1 MKVFRRDPLVVALLA
16 MALLS
21 AMDALIK
28 LATDDLRTWQIV
40 ALRYAI
46 GTVMVVPFAWPHI
59 RRGIPRSS
67 WTPNLLRGALFVGTA
82 AQFFFALSR
91 LCLVEAAVLAFTAPL
106 WFVLMGRLF
115 LREPITTRAL
125 TALAL
130 GFVGV
135 IIVVLT
141 GHSEGYDL
149 AERLDPLGIAARLGA
164 AVTYA
169 LAVVMVR
176 HRSAHDVVPVM
187 VLIQRIAAYAVAM
200 PAAVPA

>member
-1 MKVFRRDPLVVALLA
+1 M
-16 MALLS
+16 
-21 AMDALIK
+21 
-28 LATDDLRTWQIV
+28 
-40 ALRYAI
+40 
-46 GTVMVVPFAWPHI
+46 
-59 RRGIPRSS
+59 
-67 WTPNLLRGALFVGTA
+67 GTA

-91 LCLVEAAVLAFTAPL
+91 LSLVEAAVLAFSAPL
-106 WFVLMGRLF
+106 WFVLMGRRF

-125 TALAL
+125 ATLAV

-149 AERLDPLGIAARLGA
+149 AEMLDPLGIAAGLGV